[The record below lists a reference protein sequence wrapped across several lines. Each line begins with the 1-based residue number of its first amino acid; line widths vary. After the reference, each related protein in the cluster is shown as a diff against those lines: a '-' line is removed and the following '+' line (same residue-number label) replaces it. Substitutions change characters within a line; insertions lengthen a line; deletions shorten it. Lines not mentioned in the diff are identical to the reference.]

1 MFVLKSSDWYGL
13 STYRNDDVFRTRLFI
28 FPGSSPNL
36 VKTQL
41 PFVIGWR
48 SCKRREV
55 LCLWSGKRK
64 EDSAWEMFCHCSVVL
79 RNTSV
84 LCVENGNYDTEDPC
98 IQDGYGNQYCW
109 KESLS
114 KTCLPRF
121 STPKSVLL
129 SACTHC
135 FILLKICFIFFPKV
149 LFCLF
154 PKDPIALRW
163 A

>member
-1 MFVLKSSDWYGL
+1 
-13 STYRNDDVFRTRLFI
+13 
-28 FPGSSPNL
+28 
-36 VKTQL
+36 
-41 PFVIGWR
+41 
-48 SCKRREV
+48 
-55 LCLWSGKRK
+55 
-64 EDSAWEMFCHCSVVL
+64 MFCHCSVVL

-114 KTCLPRF
+114 KTYLPRF

-149 LFCLF
+149 LFCFFF
-154 PKDPIALRW
+154 PKRSHFSSMSLVIVSWIKIICNMTAHLVSPWICCVLGKEVQNYMLALVSPHLVSSLEVNTSSI
-163 A
+163 